1 MELRNLVSYFNKTKI
16 SAQTIIVSGVIFTK
30 NSKNEIDVAWSYL
43 IAYFH
48 ILNIYVENYRQ
59 QSDILPKT

>member
-16 SAQTIIVSGVIFTK
+16 SAQTIIVSGVIFIK
-30 NSKNEIDVAWSYL
+30 NSKNEIDVTWSYL

-48 ILNIYVENYRQ
+48 ILNIYVENYR
-59 QSDILPKT
+59 